1 MKKKYI
7 VVILLLFILCGCS
20 IYDKELKI
28 DYEAIKEEKP
38 HDIEEGSEIQ
48 KEETLIHNENTVV
61 NQMEKPYG
69 RVIFLLITY
78 NSQVLL
84 EKKFDSIKS
93 LICDNIFLHI

>member
-1 MKKKYI
+1 MQGAGIMKKKYI

-48 KEETLIHNENTVV
+48 K
-61 NQMEKPYG
+61 
-69 RVIFLLITY
+69 RR
-78 NSQVLL
+78 NSN
-84 EKKFDSIKS
+84 S
-93 LICDNIFLHI
+93 

>member
-38 HDIEEGSEIQ
+38 YEAASMSSIIA
-48 KEETLIHNENTVV
+48 
-61 NQMEKPYG
+61 
-69 RVIFLLITY
+69 R
-78 NSQVLL
+78 
-84 EKKFDSIKS
+84 DSR
-93 LICDNIFLHI
+93 

>member
-38 HDIEEGSEIQ
+38 YDIEEGSEIQ
-48 KEETLIHNENTVV
+48 KEETIIHN
-61 NQMEKPYG
+61 
-69 RVIFLLITY
+69 
-78 NSQVLL
+78 
-84 EKKFDSIKS
+84 
-93 LICDNIFLHI
+93 